1 MIPGSVNRIARC
13 FAIAALCACFGLGLT
28 STAEAQR
35 KGESR
40 MSGMGHLAQVR
51 MRRITQALRADPRFQ
66 ARFGDENEGTGA
78 IGEEELDED
87 GGEDLHVEQDDD
99 FDEDE
104 LTGGQAETS
113 LAVDATGQHVVIGF
127 NDTRGFSLNP
137 VSVSG
142 FIYSDD
148 GGLTFTDGGQL
159 PVNTGTSNI
168 GTTILPQVF
177 GDPEIVYLGGSNFV
191 YASIA
196 VNKLGATGTAQ
207 TMCVHLSNDYGHTWK
222 GPFIIPAC
230 TNPHGLL
237 SGVNARDAADK
248 EFMGR
253 DADTGRVMLSWSN
266 FTATTF
272 APGGVEISR
281 VYSDDLAAAAT
292 ALVAPTW
299 STRLIVGNR
308 AVDGQSSIP
317 RFAGNGSNDAYVVWR
332 TASGFFT
339 VNESVAI
346 SHDNGVTFAAPINL
360 RGADFKPMDHV
371 LGNDR
376 TNNSP
381 GFDVDRTGGATNGN
395 MYVVYTD
402 DNSNDGGDIAF
413 QRSTNGGLT
422 WSPASNINARPGSD
436 RAQWFP
442 WVVVDQSTG
451 RIHVFYYDQGIANAG
466 DMSEVSHTYSDNGG
480 VTWFPASP
488 ISDRPFHAGYG
499 NDTGQPNIGDY
510 NQAVTLPGEFFGV
523 FASNPQ
529 TILFQNGQPAA
540 GMNFPDV
547 KLKRTSTFPVALR
560 LGSATVSDS
569 SGDGIFDPGE
579 TLSVLLPLD
588 SYANSAPTYTGVSG
602 ALTTSTANV
611 TVLTGASA
619 YADVATLGSS
629 SNATA
634 YKLKLTPSF
643 VPGTS
648 IELSLAVTTA
658 QGPATLLYTIKTGK
672 PVTTSIYNNNF
683 DGGIFTGWATS
694 HGGGANTVA
703 WAITNEA
710 TRFNVAPY
718 NTGHGTFFFHQN
730 ENDGVGGTGNPTRF
744 ERLFSPVWITPADAD
759 YVTVDFDVA
768 YNSEDEGGYNVY
780 AYDGFLVRVTDQTP
794 GFTLRSVLAEAFAYD
809 FTTGGVAG
817 YPKHFPRNSSTAYF
831 EDMSAW
837 SGYSGGWKHVHMK
850 LPGMAGKSFQ
860 LRFEYAQDSGGT
872 GHDTHPAYPTS
883 GVAMDNLVINS
894 VHLIAAPNS
903 PPVAR
908 AGSDQ
913 TVECAGD
920 PTNVTLDGSASSDPD
935 GEPITYEWF
944 QGATSLGTTASIVV
958 NPPHNA
964 TTTYTLVV
972 TDAHGN
978 TNSDTV
984 DVTIADTTPPVVTL
998 IGPTIAKIFCH
1009 GTYSDPGATATDICD
1024 GDVTASIV
1032 RTGTVGLTIG
1042 SYPLTYTATDAAGNH
1057 GSKIRTVKVI
1067 YDWSGV
1073 LDPINQDG
1081 SSIFKLNSTIP
1092 VKFNLVGDCANDII
1106 TAHIYVTKITNNVLG
1121 DEMEAVSTSAADTGN
1136 TFRKAG
1142 SGWIFNLA
1150 TKGLST
1156 GTWQIRIDLGDGE
1169 LHTVNVSLK

>member
-1 MIPGSVNRIARC
+1 
-13 FAIAALCACFGLGLT
+13 
-28 STAEAQR
+28 
-35 KGESR
+35 
-40 MSGMGHLAQVR
+40 MSGMGHMAQKH
-51 MRRITQALRADPRFQ
+51 MRAIQQALKADPRF
-66 ARFGDENEGTGA
+66 RTLFGDENEGTGSLGDSD
-78 IGEEELDED
+78 IGGDDADL
-87 GGEDLHVEQDDD
+87 EDLHTPQDDD

-113 LAVDATGQHVVIGF
+113 LAVDSTGQHIVVGF

-142 FIYSDD
+142 FMYSDD

-159 PVNTGTSNI
+159 PVNTGT
-168 GTTILPQVF
+168 TTIGATIFPEVF
-177 GDPEIVYLGGSNFV
+177 GDPEILYLGGSNFV

-196 VNKLGATGTAQ
+196 VNKFSATGTAQ
-207 TMCVHLSNDYGHTWK
+207 TMCVHVSNDFGHTWK
-222 GPFIIPAC
+222 GPFIIAAC
-230 TNPHGLL
+230 TNPHGLT
-237 SGVNARDAADK
+237 SGANARDAADK
-248 EFMGR
+248 EFMSR

-281 VYSDDLAAAAT
+281 TYCDDLATAAT
-292 ALVAPTW
+292 SLVAPTW
-299 STRLIVGNR
+299 STRLILGAR

-317 RFAGNGSNDAYVVWR
+317 RFSGNGSNDAFVVWR

-346 SHDNGVTFAAPINL
+346 SHDNGVTFAAPVNL
-360 RGADFKPMDHV
+360 RPSDFKPMDHV

-381 GFDVDRTGGATNGN
+381 GFDIDHTGGLNNGT

-402 DNSNDGGDIAF
+402 DNTNDGGDIAF
-413 QRSTNGGLT
+413 QKSTNGGLT
-422 WSPASNINARPGSD
+422 WSPASNINSRPGSD

-442 WVVVDQSTG
+442 WVVVDQTTG
-451 RIHVFYYDQGIANAG
+451 RVHVFYYDQGIATAG
-466 DMSEVSHTYSDNGG
+466 DLSEVTHTYSDDGG
-480 VTWFPASP
+480 VTWTAPSP
-488 ISDRPFHAGYG
+488 LSDRPFHAGYG

-510 NQAVTLPGEFFGV
+510 NEAVTLSGEFIGV
-523 FASNPQ
+523 YASNPQ
-529 TILFQNGQPAA
+529 TILFQNGQPSA

-547 KLKRTSTFPVALR
+547 LLARKSTFPVALR
-560 LGSATVSDS
+560 LGSPSVSDS
-569 SGDGIFDPGE
+569 SGDGIYDPGE
-579 TLSVLLPLD
+579 TLTIQLPVD
-588 SYANSAPTYTGVSG
+588 SYANGSPVYTGVNG
-602 ALTTSTANV
+602 ALSTSTANV
-611 TVLTGASA
+611 TVTQGASA
-619 YADVATLGSS
+619 YANVPTLGSS

-634 YKLKLTPSF
+634 FKVKLTPSF

-648 IELSLAVTTA
+648 VELSLAVTTA
-658 QGPATLLYTIKTGK
+658 QGPTTLKYTLRTGNPVVTNLYT
-672 PVTTSIYNNNF
+672 NNF
-683 DGGIFTGWATS
+683 DTSVTGWTVA
-694 HGGGANTVA
+694 HGGGANTVN
-703 WAITNEA
+703 WGVGNES
-710 TRFNVAPY
+710 TRFNVAPF
-718 NTGHGTFFFHQN
+718 NTGHNNFFFHAN

-744 ERLFSPVWITPADAD
+744 ERLFSPLFTAPANAD

-768 YNSEDEGGYNVY
+768 YNSEDEGGYNIY
-780 AYDGFLVRVTDQTP
+780 AYDGFFVRVTDQTA
-794 GFTLRSVLAEAFAYD
+794 GFTLRSVLAEAFSYD
-809 FTTGGVAG
+809 FTTGGVPG

-837 SGYSGGWKHVHMK
+837 SGYSNGWKHVHMK
-850 LPGMAGKSFQ
+850 LPGMASKTFQ

-883 GVAMDNLVINS
+883 GVAMDNLVVNS
-894 VHLIAAPNS
+894 VHLVAAPNS

-908 AGSDQ
+908 AGNDQ

-958 NPPHNA
+958 NPAHNA

-984 DVTIADTTPPVVTL
+984 DVKIVDTTPPVVTL

-1009 GTYSDPGATATDICD
+1009 GTYTDPGATATDICD

-1042 SYPLTYTATDAAGNH
+1042 SYPLTYTAVDAAGNH
-1057 GSKIRTVKVI
+1057 GNKVRTVKVI

-1073 LDPINQDG
+1073 LDPINADG